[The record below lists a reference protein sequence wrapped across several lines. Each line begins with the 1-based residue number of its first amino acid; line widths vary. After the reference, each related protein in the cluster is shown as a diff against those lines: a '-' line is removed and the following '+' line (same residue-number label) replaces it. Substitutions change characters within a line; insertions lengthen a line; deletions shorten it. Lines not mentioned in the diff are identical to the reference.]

1 VQQAAQD
8 GHAERHRDSSS
19 MLVAAEW
26 HPWLQA
32 DTERRIKLLILDLP
46 GLTMSLLCTLLA
58 VASAALA
65 RVAAPVRAAPSM
77 AGAAEHLD
85 EGNARFIIQGFCV
98 CA

>member
-1 VQQAAQD
+1 MAAGRHGEEDQAVDPRFTRTHDVLA
-8 GHAERHRDSSS
+8 
-19 MLVAAEW
+19 
-26 HPWLQA
+26 
-32 DTERRIKLLILDLP
+32 
-46 GLTMSLLCTLLA
+46 LCTLLA
-58 VASAALA
+58 VASAAPA